1 MGSLKII
8 LLLIFTCLQFTA
20 KAYGDTSWHLTQ
32 INFIEGNYADFNVD
46 NLNNIYLINNNS
58 SIKKLNDSGD
68 SVAVFNNIRKYG
80 NVFTLDVTNPL
91 KILLYYKD
99 FSTIIILDR
108 FLNAVNTIDLRQK
121 GILQAKAVAISY
133 DNNYWVFDELNN
145 TLKKL
150 GNNSNLLLETSD
162 FRTLFSEPFNPDR
175 IIDNNGLLY
184 LYDINSGW
192 RIFDYYGAFKQYI
205 PAASWQDVQVANK
218 VLSGH
223 DKKKFYQTTPE
234 TILIKSYEHFDSGG
248 FIKAIWQT
256 NKLYMLKNNGL
267 AIFTVQ

>member
-1 MGSLKII
+1 MAGLKII
-8 LLLIFTCLQFTA
+8 IISICTCLQLPA
-20 KAYGDTSWHLTQ
+20 EALSDTSWHLTQ
-32 INFIEGNYADFNVD
+32 TNFIKGNYTDFYVD
-46 NLNNIYLINNNS
+46 NLDNIYLVNDKS
-58 SIKKLNDSGD
+58 TIKKINDNGD
-68 SVAVFNNIRKYG
+68 SAAVFNNVRKYG

-99 FSTIIILDR
+99 FSTIVILDR
-108 FLNAVNTIDLRQK
+108 FLNAVNTIDLRK
-121 GILQAKAVAISY
+121 RGILQAQAVALSY

-145 TLKKL
+145 TLQKL
-150 GNNSNLLLETSD
+150 DDNNQLLIETAD

-184 LYDINSGW
+184 LYDSNSGW

-205 PAASWQDVQVANK
+205 PAANWQNVQAANK
-218 VLSGH
+218 TLTGY
-223 DKKKFYQTTPE
+223 DENYFYQTNPE
-234 TILIKSYEHFDSGG
+234 TLLIKSYKNFDRAGVA
-248 FIKAIWQT
+248 KAIWQV